1 MVARKAKDLG
11 SPEVI
16 VIVIKAD
23 VSRLEDCKRFVNE
36 TIRHFGALDCLINNA
51 RIGIIG
57 LFEDQESITN
67 QTSVMD
73 VNFWGSVNVTH
84 FALPHL
90 RKSKGRIVVIGSYG
104 GWFNTPKVSV
114 YNASKAAQ
122 QSFFESLRLELAPDI
137 GITVITLGLVN
148 TRLATNEFIYKTNLD
163 RIPLVSVE
171 GCANAIVNGV
181 RRGDEH
187 LTEPQWMHMIFLWVM
202 FLEELMNLTCRIHAK
217 EGKSHGTCSRQR
229 IDIKY
234 D

>member
-1 MVARKAKDLG
+1 MMVAMMHG
-11 SPEVI
+11 CEIPTI
-16 VIVIKAD
+16 VSKKPLIVTLRRIFAQLSRRPD
-23 VSRLEDCKRFVNE
+23 VAYDV
-36 TIRHFGALDCLINNA
+36 DCLINNA
-51 RIGIIG
+51 GIGIIG

-187 LTEPQWMHMIFLWVM
+187 LT
-202 FLEELMNLTCRIHAK
+202 
-217 EGKSHGTCSRQR
+217 
-229 IDIKY
+229 
-234 D
+234 